1 LTNFEIYAIIRDGK
15 IEIEG
20 GLKAMRRVI
29 REIEKGTGLRFEGAG
44 KLFEHYSDKLKK
56 AERIYLE
63 FRDGGINVLVILI
76 TDKPAPQGWLD
87 EFVEE
92 NGNVQIAPAS
102 VDGGKKGIMIQGVE
116 LTTAQTIELLNNR
129 WEIANRYL

>member
-1 LTNFEIYAIIRDGK
+1 MTNFEVYAIIRDGK

-20 GLKAMRRVI
+20 GLKAMRREI
-29 REIEKGTGLRFEGAG
+29 REIERGTGLRFEGAG
-44 KLFEHYSDKLKK
+44 KLFEHYSDEP

-63 FRDGGINVLVILI
+63 FRNGGINTLVILI
-76 TDKPAPQGWLD
+76 TDKPAPQGWID

-92 NGNVQIAPAS
+92 EGNILIAPAS